1 MYDKMLVA
9 DLLSQI
15 KSSLNKIKTRTKNI
29 SSAEYFTATSEGEE
43 KLDGICMLFLAIG
56 ESLKKID
63 KITAGNLL
71 KEYPGADWV
80 GAKGFRDII
89 AHQYFDIDAEEIFGI
104 IQNDL
109 DPLIKAIDSLIN
121 EFK

>member
-1 MYDKMLVA
+1 MYDKTLIT

-15 KSSLNKIKTRTKNI
+15 KTSLNKIKNRSKNI
-29 SSAEYFTATSEGEE
+29 SSAEYFTATREGEE
-43 KLDGICMLFLAIG
+43 RLDGICMLFLAVG

-63 KITAGNLL
+63 KITEGNLL
-71 KEYPGADWV
+71 KKYPGADWI
-80 GAKGFRDII
+80 GAKGFRDVI
-89 AHQYFDIDAEEIFGI
+89 AHQYFDIDADEIFGI

-109 DPLIKAIDSLIN
+109 DSLIKAIDSLID